1 MKYVLSWKPRVGGS
15 PAEAEEALRRSLA
28 VFAKWSPPEG
38 VTFHQF
44 VARLDN
50 GGGYAVVEAD
60 DPKLVA
66 DGPAKFEPWFDFE
79 LVPVIDVTEA
89 VPIAQEAIAFRD
101 SISQ

>member
-15 PAEAEEALRRSLA
+15 AADTEAAAKRSLA
-28 VFAKWSPPEG
+28 VFSKWSAPEG

-44 VARLDN
+44 LSRLDT
-50 GGGYAVVEAD
+50 GGGYAVVESD

-66 DGPAKFEPWFDFE
+66 EGPAKFAPWFDFE
-79 LVPVIDVTEA
+79 LVPVVDITEA

-101 SISQ
+101 SVS